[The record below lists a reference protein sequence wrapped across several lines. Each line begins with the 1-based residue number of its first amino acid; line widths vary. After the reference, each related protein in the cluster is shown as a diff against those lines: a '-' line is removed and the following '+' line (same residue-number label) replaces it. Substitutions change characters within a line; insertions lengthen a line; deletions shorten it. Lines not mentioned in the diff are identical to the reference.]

1 MLEVLNGI
9 LIPFIGTVL
18 GSSCV
23 LFMRKAMNIMIQRAL
38 TGFAAGVMV
47 AASVWSLLIPSMD
60 YSESMGRMAFIP
72 AAVGFLGGIAFL
84 LILDHVIPHLH
95 MNSSQAEGPKSHLK
109 KTTMLLMAVTLHNI
123 PEGMAVGV
131 VYAGYLSE
139 NIQIN
144 AMAAAAL
151 SIGIA
156 IQAIKAA
163 ELAEQGKS
171 AQEIMNFLN
180 EISPKVR
187 TSFIVKDLNY
197 LKMGGRC
204 SSLQAFAGSL
214 LNIKPKIHL
223 ENGFVLAGENFRGS
237 REKIVQKLIESSA
250 SDLPNIDM
258 DTILLAHAFA
268 SDRDVQIAKDCL
280 LSLMPNIKNLIVTTT
295 GGVISSHCGPETV
308 GLVYK
313 LK

>member
-1 MLEVLNGI
+1 MSKVKILVDSTSDIPENIRKRYSIDFVPLFIIFGEDSFRDRIDITVPEIFEMVDKRNMLPKTSAVNQVELFQTFQRLTADGSEVV
-9 LIPFIGTVL
+9 FIGISSEISTTVQ
-18 GSSCV
+18 
-23 LFMRKAMNIMIQRAL
+23 NAL
-38 TGFAAGVMV
+38 LV
-47 AASVWSLLIPSMD
+47 ASEIPD
-60 YSESMGRMAFIP
+60 NK
-72 AAVGFLGGIAFL
+72 V
-84 LILDHVIPHLH
+84 HVFDSR
-95 MNSSQAEGPKSHLK
+95 N
-109 KTTMLLMAVTLHNI
+109 
-123 PEGMAVGV
+123 
-131 VYAGYLSE
+131 
-139 NIQIN
+139 
-144 AMAAAAL
+144 L

-258 DTILLAHAFA
+258 DTVLLAHAFA

>member
-1 MLEVLNGI
+1 MSKVKILVDSTSDIPENIRKRYSIDFVPLFIIFGEDSFRDGIDITVPEIFEMVDKRNMLPKTSAVNQVELFQTFQRLTADGSEVV
-9 LIPFIGTVL
+9 FIGISSEISTTVQ
-18 GSSCV
+18 
-23 LFMRKAMNIMIQRAL
+23 NAL
-38 TGFAAGVMV
+38 LV
-47 AASVWSLLIPSMD
+47 ASEIPD
-60 YSESMGRMAFIP
+60 NK
-72 AAVGFLGGIAFL
+72 V
-84 LILDHVIPHLH
+84 HVFDSR
-95 MNSSQAEGPKSHLK
+95 N
-109 KTTMLLMAVTLHNI
+109 
-123 PEGMAVGV
+123 
-131 VYAGYLSE
+131 
-139 NIQIN
+139 
-144 AMAAAAL
+144 L

-163 ELAEQGKS
+163 KLAEQGKS

-258 DTILLAHAFA
+258 DTVLLAHAFA

>member
-1 MLEVLNGI
+1 MSKVKILVDSTSDIPENIRKRYSIDFVPLFIIFGEDSFRDGIDITVPEIFEMVDKRNMLPKTSAVNQVELFQTFQRLTADGSEVV
-9 LIPFIGTVL
+9 FIGISSEISTTVQ
-18 GSSCV
+18 
-23 LFMRKAMNIMIQRAL
+23 NAL
-38 TGFAAGVMV
+38 LV
-47 AASVWSLLIPSMD
+47 ASEIPD
-60 YSESMGRMAFIP
+60 NK
-72 AAVGFLGGIAFL
+72 V
-84 LILDHVIPHLH
+84 HVFDSR
-95 MNSSQAEGPKSHLK
+95 N
-109 KTTMLLMAVTLHNI
+109 
-123 PEGMAVGV
+123 
-131 VYAGYLSE
+131 
-139 NIQIN
+139 
-144 AMAAAAL
+144 L

-258 DTILLAHAFA
+258 DTVLLAHAFA

>member
-1 MLEVLNGI
+1 MSKVKILVDSTSDIPENIRKRYCIDFVPLFIIFGEDSFRDGIDITVPEIFEMVDKRNMLPKTSAVNQVELFQTFQRLTADGSEVV
-9 LIPFIGTVL
+9 FIGISSEISTTVQ
-18 GSSCV
+18 
-23 LFMRKAMNIMIQRAL
+23 NAL
-38 TGFAAGVMV
+38 LV
-47 AASVWSLLIPSMD
+47 ASEIPD
-60 YSESMGRMAFIP
+60 NK
-72 AAVGFLGGIAFL
+72 V
-84 LILDHVIPHLH
+84 HVFDSK
-95 MNSSQAEGPKSHLK
+95 N
-109 KTTMLLMAVTLHNI
+109 
-123 PEGMAVGV
+123 
-131 VYAGYLSE
+131 
-139 NIQIN
+139 
-144 AMAAAAL
+144 L

-223 ENGFVLAGENFRGS
+223 ENGFVVAGENFRGS

-258 DTILLAHAFA
+258 DTVLLAHAFA

-280 LSLMPNIKNLIVTTT
+280 LSLMPDIKNLIVTTT

>member
-1 MLEVLNGI
+1 MVDKRNMLPKTSAVNQVELFQTFQRLTADGSEVV
-9 LIPFIGTVL
+9 FIGISSEISTTVQ
-18 GSSCV
+18 
-23 LFMRKAMNIMIQRAL
+23 NAL
-38 TGFAAGVMV
+38 LV
-47 AASVWSLLIPSMD
+47 ASEIPD
-60 YSESMGRMAFIP
+60 NK
-72 AAVGFLGGIAFL
+72 V
-84 LILDHVIPHLH
+84 HVFDSR
-95 MNSSQAEGPKSHLK
+95 N
-109 KTTMLLMAVTLHNI
+109 
-123 PEGMAVGV
+123 
-131 VYAGYLSE
+131 
-139 NIQIN
+139 
-144 AMAAAAL
+144 L

-204 SSLQAFAGSL
+204 SSLQAFAGSR

-258 DTILLAHAFA
+258 DTVLLAHAFA

>member
-1 MLEVLNGI
+1 MSKVKILVDSTSDIPENIRKKYSIDFVPLFIIFGEDSFRDGIDITVPEIFEMVDKRNMLPKTSAVNQVELFQTFQRLTADGSEVV
-9 LIPFIGTVL
+9 FIGISSEISTTVQ
-18 GSSCV
+18 
-23 LFMRKAMNIMIQRAL
+23 NAL
-38 TGFAAGVMV
+38 LV
-47 AASVWSLLIPSMD
+47 ASEIPNNK
-60 YSESMGRMAFIP
+60 
-72 AAVGFLGGIAFL
+72 V
-84 LILDHVIPHLH
+84 HVFDSR
-95 MNSSQAEGPKSHLK
+95 N
-109 KTTMLLMAVTLHNI
+109 
-123 PEGMAVGV
+123 
-131 VYAGYLSE
+131 
-139 NIQIN
+139 
-144 AMAAAAL
+144 L

>member
-1 MLEVLNGI
+1 MSKVKILVDSTSDIPENIRKRYSIDFVPLFIIFGEDSFRDGIDITVPEIFEMVDKRNMLPKTSAVNQVELFQTFQRLTADGSEVV
-9 LIPFIGTVL
+9 FIGISSEISTTVQ
-18 GSSCV
+18 
-23 LFMRKAMNIMIQRAL
+23 NAL
-38 TGFAAGVMV
+38 LV
-47 AASVWSLLIPSMD
+47 ASEIPD
-60 YSESMGRMAFIP
+60 NK
-72 AAVGFLGGIAFL
+72 V
-84 LILDHVIPHLH
+84 HVFDSR
-95 MNSSQAEGPKSHLK
+95 N
-109 KTTMLLMAVTLHNI
+109 
-123 PEGMAVGV
+123 
-131 VYAGYLSE
+131 
-139 NIQIN
+139 
-144 AMAAAAL
+144 L

-223 ENGFVLAGENFRGS
+223 ENGFVLAGENFRGN

-258 DTILLAHAFA
+258 DTVLLAHAFA

>member
-1 MLEVLNGI
+1 MSKVKILVDSTSDIPENIRKRYSIDFVPLFIIFGEDSFRDGIDITVPEIFEMVDKRNMLPKTSAVNQVELFQTFQRLTADGSEVV
-9 LIPFIGTVL
+9 FIGISSEISTTVQ
-18 GSSCV
+18 
-23 LFMRKAMNIMIQRAL
+23 NAL
-38 TGFAAGVMV
+38 LV
-47 AASVWSLLIPSMD
+47 ASEIPD
-60 YSESMGRMAFIP
+60 NK
-72 AAVGFLGGIAFL
+72 V
-84 LILDHVIPHLH
+84 HVFDSR
-95 MNSSQAEGPKSHLK
+95 N
-109 KTTMLLMAVTLHNI
+109 
-123 PEGMAVGV
+123 
-131 VYAGYLSE
+131 
-139 NIQIN
+139 
-144 AMAAAAL
+144 L

-250 SDLPNIDM
+250 SDPPNIDM
-258 DTILLAHAFA
+258 DTVLLAHAFA

>member
-1 MLEVLNGI
+1 MSKVKILVDSTSDIPENIRKRYSIDFVPLFIIFGEDSFRDGIDITVPEIFEMVDKRNMLPKTSAVNQVELFQTFQRLTADGSEVV
-9 LIPFIGTVL
+9 FIGISSEISTTVQ
-18 GSSCV
+18 
-23 LFMRKAMNIMIQRAL
+23 NAL
-38 TGFAAGVMV
+38 LV
-47 AASVWSLLIPSMD
+47 ASEIPD
-60 YSESMGRMAFIP
+60 NK
-72 AAVGFLGGIAFL
+72 V
-84 LILDHVIPHLH
+84 HVFDSR
-95 MNSSQAEGPKSHLK
+95 N
-109 KTTMLLMAVTLHNI
+109 
-123 PEGMAVGV
+123 
-131 VYAGYLSE
+131 
-139 NIQIN
+139 
-144 AMAAAAL
+144 L

-171 AQEIMNFLN
+171 AQEIKNFLN

-204 SSLQAFAGSL
+204 SSLQAFAGSR

-258 DTILLAHAFA
+258 DTVLLAHAFA

>member
-1 MLEVLNGI
+1 MSKVKILVDSTSDIPENIRKRYSIDFVPLFIIFGEDSFRDGIDITVPEIFEMVDKRNMLPKTSAVDQVELFQTFQRLTADGSEVV
-9 LIPFIGTVL
+9 FIGISSEISTTVQ
-18 GSSCV
+18 
-23 LFMRKAMNIMIQRAL
+23 NAL
-38 TGFAAGVMV
+38 LV
-47 AASVWSLLIPSMD
+47 ASEIPD
-60 YSESMGRMAFIP
+60 NK
-72 AAVGFLGGIAFL
+72 V
-84 LILDHVIPHLH
+84 HVFDSR
-95 MNSSQAEGPKSHLK
+95 N
-109 KTTMLLMAVTLHNI
+109 
-123 PEGMAVGV
+123 
-131 VYAGYLSE
+131 
-139 NIQIN
+139 
-144 AMAAAAL
+144 L

-258 DTILLAHAFA
+258 DTVLLAHAFA